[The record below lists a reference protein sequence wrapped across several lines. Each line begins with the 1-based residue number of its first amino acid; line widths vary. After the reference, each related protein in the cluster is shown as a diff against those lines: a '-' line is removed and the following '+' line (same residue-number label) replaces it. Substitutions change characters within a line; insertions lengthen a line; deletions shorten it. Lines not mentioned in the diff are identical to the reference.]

1 MKNVDVAQYHARKFS
16 VNSAMDHDDLLQEAL
31 LAVWL
36 AEVGGTYDPEKAS
49 LRTYSST
56 CCFRGLC
63 TVVERHKRKNPTTDE
78 LDETLPGHGPS
89 PEDRALFMEL
99 IRELPNDARLVVEAV
114 LSDAAALSGLSPTR
128 ARRAVVEKLSWPRER
143 IRDALDAVADLFRPR
158 DDLDLL
164 LGSAFGTLRWAPAG
178 APQLRKRVR
187 YRRRS

>member
-1 MKNVDVAQYHARKFS
+1 MKNQDVARYHAHRFS
-16 VNSAMDHDDLLQEAL
+16 VNSTMEMDDLLQEAL

-36 AEVGGTYDPEKAS
+36 AEVGGTYNPEKAS

-99 IRELPNDARLVVEAV
+99 IRELPNDARVVAEAV

-143 IRDALDAVADLFRPR
+143 IRDALDTVADLFRPR

-164 LGSAFGTLRWAPAG
+164 LDSAFGTLRWAPAG
-178 APQLRKRVR
+178 APQLRKRIR
-187 YRRRS
+187 YRRRA